1 MHSSPHVTLHVS
13 LTDLAG
19 PRTYKHP
26 KSNQL
31 VYKMVTLVAVGD
43 ARGTLT
49 VYDLAGDVAAVYDT
63 GHNAPITT
71 IAFEGNEGEALPRL
85 TDGCRQDR
93 SVSRFSPR
101 ECVSCID
108 PLLLTGASDGSLRLH
123 NASLWRHDVMVA
135 GKRPRVSRSSLT
147 EVPGHVDR

>member
-1 MHSSPHVTLHVS
+1 MTLDVS
-13 LTDLAG
+13 LIDLTG

-43 ARGTLT
+43 ASGTLT
-49 VYDLAGDVAAVYDT
+49 VYDLSGDVAAVYDT

-85 TDGCRQDR
+85 TDRCRQNR
-93 SVSRFSPR
+93 SVSRFSPLS
-101 ECVSCID
+101 VF
-108 PLLLTGASDGSLRLH
+108 L
-123 NASLWRHDVMVA
+123 V
-135 GKRPRVSRSSLT
+135 
-147 EVPGHVDR
+147 